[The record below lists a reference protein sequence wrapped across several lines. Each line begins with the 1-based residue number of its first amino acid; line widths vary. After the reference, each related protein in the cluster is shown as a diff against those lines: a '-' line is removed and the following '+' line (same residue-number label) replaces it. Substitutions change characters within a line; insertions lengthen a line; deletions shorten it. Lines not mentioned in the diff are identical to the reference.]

1 MIRPPRPTSTSRV
14 LHTRRARAG
23 ATLIVAATLFG
34 AACSDDSADIDA
46 GAPNT
51 TSGDTDTTSAAL
63 GYATCPETA
72 PGPVSNESEG
82 DAVSAEIEA
91 RGKPSITVPDAPA
104 TELCIVDDIVGAGVE
119 VAAGG
124 TVTVHYV
131 GVGQASGAEFDSSWS
146 RGETISFGLNQVIAG
161 WGQGLVGMKVGGR
174 RTLIIP
180 AELAYG
186 QNPPTPAI
194 APGETLVF
202 VVDLVSTP

>member
-1 MIRPPRPTSTSRV
+1 MNEPSR
-14 LHTRRARAG
+14 LLPTRRARAG

-34 AACSDDSADIDA
+34 AACSDDGADIDA
-46 GAPNT
+46 GAADT
-51 TSGDTDTTSAAL
+51 TVAAADTTSAAS
-63 GYATCPETA
+63 ADFTCPETA
-72 PGPVSNESEG
+72 PGPLSQESEG

-91 RGKPSITVPDAPA
+91 RGKPSITVPESPA
-104 TELCIVDDIVGAGVE
+104 TDLCIVDDIVGAGIE

-131 GVGQASGAEFDSSWS
+131 GVGQASGEEFDSSWS

-180 AELAYG
+180 ADLAYG